1 MPLWITRVVYSFLII
16 YSLNN
21 QFGYQMNI
29 INVNCLQPQTVAG
42 YAFSIY
48 LKINHKYKPEFGSEL
63 PLRRSLLSVNCLL
76 LLSVPFSDW

>member
-1 MPLWITRVVYSFLII
+1 MRVVYSFLII

-21 QFGYQMNI
+21 QFGYQINI

-42 YAFSIY
+42 YAELYDCFISIY
-48 LKINHKYKPEFGSEL
+48 LKINHKYKPEFGSEP

-76 LLSVPFSDW
+76 LLSFCPF